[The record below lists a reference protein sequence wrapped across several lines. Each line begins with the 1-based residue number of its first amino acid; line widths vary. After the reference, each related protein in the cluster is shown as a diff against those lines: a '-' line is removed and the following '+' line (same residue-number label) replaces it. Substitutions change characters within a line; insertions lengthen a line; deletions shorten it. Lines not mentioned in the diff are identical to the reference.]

1 MLALKYL
8 LIVLG
13 VGLFGSAG
21 ALVVYDVYISE
32 QLRRL
37 LARSKTTEAGK
48 ETGITAHLPF
58 APNCSS
64 AAQKIAQTEV
74 CAMASASQYPCG
86 WLGTRCWKGGTI
98 MSIKASTAA
107 LRRICQ
113 RLFPRQQCEPRHSAS
128 G

>member
-8 LIVLG
+8 LMILG

-21 ALVVYDVYISE
+21 ALVCYDVYISE

-37 LARSKTTEAGK
+37 LARNKTPESGA
-48 ETGITAHLPF
+48 ETRQRGRRAFEPDRSPA
-58 APNCSS
+58 AP
-64 AAQKIAQTEV
+64 KIAQIEV
-74 CAMASASQYPCG
+74 CATGSASQYPCG
-86 WLGTRCWKGGTI
+86 WLGTRCWREGKI
-98 MSIKASTAA
+98 LSIKASTAA

-113 RLFPRQQCEPRHSAS
+113 RLFLRQQREPRHSAS